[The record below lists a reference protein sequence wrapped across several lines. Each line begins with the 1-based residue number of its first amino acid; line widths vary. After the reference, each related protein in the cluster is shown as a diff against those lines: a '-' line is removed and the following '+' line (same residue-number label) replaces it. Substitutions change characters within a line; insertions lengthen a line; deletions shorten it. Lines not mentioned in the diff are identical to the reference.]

1 MTSTPEYL
9 EGAVDPDRG
18 FLPVPDPV
26 SQLPAD
32 YAAWDDLG
40 HNLPKLLATQQ
51 VRAEVSKLPVIDP
64 AGLPHS
70 ALPRAM
76 LVLSFL
82 GHAYIFQSW
91 QAEAASSLPAAIAV
105 PWVGVARRL
114 GRPPILSYASYAL
127 DNWRR
132 IDPLGPIALGNLALL
147 QNFLG
152 GLDEEWFVTVH
163 VQIEAQAAPLL
174 RALRRGVKSRDARDA
189 RHANQLR
196 DALETIHTAL
206 EAMHRTLLR
215 MPENCD
221 PYIYYHR
228 VRPFIH
234 GWQQHPVV
242 YEGVPEHL
250 GTPQTYYGETGAQST
265 IVPCLDATLGIRHQ
279 LDELRTYLQEMRK
292 YMPRGHVAFLSGL
305 ERAGS
310 VRDFVL
316 VSGDKDLR
324 QRYDAC
330 VEVLE
335 AFRST
340 HLDYAARYIQK
351 QAQVGVNSTEYG
363 TGGTP
368 FMRYLKKHRN
378 ETSEQRLNGA
388 HPERQAPQPPT

>member
-1 MTSTPEYL
+1 MTSTSVDL
-9 EGAVDPDRG
+9 EGKVDPDRG
-18 FLPVPDPV
+18 FLPSPDPLTE
-26 SQLPAD
+26 LPAD
-32 YAAWDDLG
+32 YAAWDELG

-51 VRAEVSKLPVIDP
+51 VRAEVARLPVLNL
-64 AGLPHS
+64 AGLPDE

-105 PWVGVARRL
+105 PWVGVAKRL

-132 IDPLGPIALGNLALL
+132 IDPRGPIALGNLALQ

-174 RALRRGVKSRDARDA
+174 QALPHATTRDSKQVRE
-189 RHANQLR
+189 
-196 DALETIHTAL
+196 ALQTIHTAI
-206 EAMHRTLLR
+206 ERMHQTLLR

-234 GWQQHPVV
+234 GWQQHPVT
-242 YEGVPEHL
+242 YEGVQEHF

-265 IVPCLDATLGIRHQ
+265 IVPCLDAVLGIRHQ
-279 LDELRTYLQEMRK
+279 RDELRTYLQEMRR
-292 YMPRGHVAFLSGL
+292 YMPRGHVAFLEGL

-310 VRDFVL
+310 VRDFV
-316 VSGDKDLR
+316 VSGGDTELQKL
-324 QRYDAC
+324 YDAC
-330 VEVLE
+330 VAGVE

-340 HLDYAARYIQK
+340 HLEYAARYIQK

-378 ETSEQRLNGA
+378 ETAEHRLRNGLVSRA
-388 HPERQAPQPPT
+388 